1 MVEFKIRFKSGDV
14 GYFKPTSAITI
25 KQADELIEGI
35 SELIKNKATGTFKML
50 DLTDDKVTVINV
62 REIVTFGYSLVAD

>member
-14 GYFKPTSAITI
+14 GYFKPTSAVTI
-25 KQADELIEGI
+25 EEADEAIKLM
-35 SELIKNKATGTFKML
+35 SECIKNESIGTFKML
-50 DLTDDKVTVINV
+50 DLTDDKVTVINI